1 MDNVMFG
8 KLNRSKVIN
17 DNFTLEE
24 SKKIADAMDSMMS
37 VIFQAHNRDFN
48 TTASALKLLKDPEN
62 KTDLYKDIYD
72 RFERL
77 RIAYVSDL
85 EADDELLTDPK
96 FFEELVLLDKITA
109 NFGNLT
115 DSLEGKEKNNVIA
128 YHLEKSRYRVLRDEY
143 IEIEDPS
150 NIEKSNLF
158 KLNTK
163 RSKAEYESFSSDVV
177 RSLTFLRALPSLSI
191 IPNLNAS
198 LFSKGVTNI
207 LSTLNAIRL
216 SRVLDIYIFLKASTT
231 LKSNDIS
238 DSSSVILP
246 MYIKNGFNCSQSS
259 FSIL

>member
-1 MDNVMFG
+1 MEKLLKKEVATNLQDIESVKELFDNLYRASENPGILSNLKPSMNNVMFG
-8 KLNRSKVIN
+8 KLNRSKIIN

-150 NIEKSNLF
+150 NLERSNLF
-158 KLNTK
+158 KLNDGGNSIS
-163 RSKAEYESFSSDVV
+163 SKELASEDTMMLLASIFKVSKENGEIVISRDGLLAFLYYKI
-177 RSLTFLRALPSLSI
+177 LTLLGI
-191 IPNLNAS
+191 NL
-198 LFSKGVTNI
+198 
-207 LSTLNAIRL
+207 
-216 SRVLDIYIFLKASTT
+216 LK
-231 LKSNDIS
+231 
-238 DSSSVILP
+238 
-246 MYIKNGFNCSQSS
+246 F
-259 FSIL
+259 

>member
-48 TTASALKLLKDPEN
+48 TTAAALKLLKDPEN

-150 NIEKSNLF
+150 NLERSNLF
-158 KLNTK
+158 KLNDGGNSISSKELASEDTMMLLASIFKVSKENGEIVISRDGLFGLPVLQDINITWNKLAKILQGSFDEMDISTSVTTK
-163 RSKAEYESFSSDVV
+163 FM
-177 RSLTFLRALPSLSI
+177 T
-191 IPNLNAS
+191 
-198 LFSKGVTNI
+198 
-207 LSTLNAIRL
+207 LSTKINRNFLD
-216 SRVLDIYIFLKASTT
+216 SRI
-231 LKSNDIS
+231 
-238 DSSSVILP
+238 
-246 MYIKNGFNCSQSS
+246 
-259 FSIL
+259 